1 MGYLNLPVRIPE
13 IPGKISMKKKR
24 DRTYVQ
30 YELQREY
37 NPEKKYNVPTRI
49 VIGQQIRT
57 KPEWM
62 LPNEKY
68 EQIFS
73 EAMKNMTEEERE
85 TAAEYIATRGEFRTL
100 QVLFDQMYYEF
111 QAQARRDPHE
121 VVNEYKVEKINR
133 VLDRLMELM
142 EGKNYA
148 DFLERVPAPQTENRE
163 DGKEQL
169 SGLDYGDV
177 ALLLTQFKGA
187 VTRYSGEL
195 V

>member
-1 MGYLNLPVRIPE
+1 MGYLSLPVRIPE
-13 IPGKISMKKKR
+13 IPGKISMKKKK

-85 TAAEYIATRGEFRTL
+85 AAAEYIATRGEFRTL

-121 VVNEYKVEKINR
+121 IMNEYKVEKINR

-148 DFLERVPAPQTENRE
+148 VFWSGYLNRRRKA
-163 DGKEQL
+163 GKTGR
-169 SGLDYGDV
+169 S
-177 ALLLTQFKGA
+177 
-187 VTRYSGEL
+187 S
-195 V
+195 